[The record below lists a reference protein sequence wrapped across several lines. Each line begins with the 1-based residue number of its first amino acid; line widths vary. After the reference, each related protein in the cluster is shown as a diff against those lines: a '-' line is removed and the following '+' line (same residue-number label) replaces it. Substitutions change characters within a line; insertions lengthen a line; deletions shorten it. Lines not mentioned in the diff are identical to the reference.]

1 LSDKAE
7 IGSLAAIVMAGGLG
21 TRMKSETPKHLHGLL
36 GRRVVDWVL
45 DTAAAT
51 GADPLV
57 VVASPETKD
66 VYDGAT
72 VAVQERPLGTGDAV
86 AAARGALDGFEGAV
100 LVLDAAA
107 PLLTPELLRELVDEH
122 RREGAAVTILT
133 FEPESPLPYGRVL
146 RDDSGAVRA
155 IVEEQDASAEER
167 QLQELN
173 TSTYVFDAA
182 ALWKALEG
190 LDAHNAQGELYLTD
204 AIARIVEA
212 GGRAAAHRAPDPVEP
227 LGINNRAELAV
238 AAAALRDRI
247 NERHMLAG
255 VTIVDPATTWIDADV
270 ELEADVLVHPFTVLR
285 GATRVEHGAEIGPHV
300 VAWDST
306 IGPGAL
312 VGPFCYLRPGT
323 VLGAHSK
330 AGAFVEVKN
339 SSLGEG
345 TKVPH
350 LSYIG
355 DAEIGEGTNIGAG
368 NITANL
374 PPHPGAAKE
383 RTKVG
388 RNVKTSIHTSFVAPV
403 EIGDNS
409 WTAAGSVITEDV
421 PPDSLAGFPPR
432 QVTKE
437 GYVRR
442 RRDD

>member
-1 LSDKAE
+1 MTMNSE
-7 IGSLAAIVMAGGLG
+7 LAAVVMAGGLG

-36 GRRVVDWVL
+36 GRRVIDWVL
-45 DTAAAT
+45 DAAAAT
-51 GADPLV
+51 GSDPLV

-66 VYDGAT
+66 AYDGAT
-72 VAVQERPLGTGDAV
+72 VAVQEQPLGTGDAV
-86 AAARGALDGFEGAV
+86 AAARQALGGFAGPV

-107 PLLTPELLRELVDEH
+107 PLLTPELLRELVEEH
-122 RREGAAVTILT
+122 RRQDAAVTLLT
-133 FEPESPLPYGRVL
+133 FEPGFPLPYGRIL
-146 RDDSGAVRA
+146 RDESGSVRA
-155 IVEEQDASAEER
+155 VVEEGDATPEER
-167 QLQELN
+167 EVRELN
-173 TSTYVFDAA
+173 TSIYVFDAA
-182 ALWKALEG
+182 ALWDALTG
-190 LDAHNAQGELYLTD
+190 LEARNAQGELYLTD
-204 AIARIVEA
+204 TIAHIVGA
-212 GGRAAAHRAPDPVEP
+212 GGRVAAHRSSDPLAP
-227 LGINNRAELAV
+227 LGINNRVELAV

-255 VTIVDPATTWIDADV
+255 ATIVDPATAWIDAGV
-270 ELEADVLVHPFTVLR
+270 ELEPDVVIHPFTVLR
-285 GATRVEHGAEIGPHV
+285 GSTTVARGAEIGPHV
-300 VAWDST
+300 VAWDSRV
-306 IGPGAL
+306 GPGAL

-330 AGAFVEVKN
+330 AGTFVEVKN

-345 TKVPH
+345 AKVPH

-355 DAEIGEGTNIGAG
+355 DAEIGDETNIGAG

-374 PPHPGAAKE
+374 PPHPGSAKE

-388 RNVKTSIHTSFVAPV
+388 RNVKTSIHTSFIAPV

-442 RRDD
+442 HRDD

>member
-1 LSDKAE
+1 MNST
-7 IGSLAAIVMAGGLG
+7 LAALVMAGGLG
-21 TRMKSETPKHLHGLL
+21 TRMKSETPKHLHNLL

-45 DTAAAT
+45 DAAAAT
-51 GADPLV
+51 GSDPIV

-66 VYDGAT
+66 AYDGAT

-86 AAARGALDGFEGAV
+86 AAARQALDGFAGPV

-107 PLLTPELLRELVDEH
+107 PLLTPELLRELVEEH
-122 RREGAAVTILT
+122 RRQDAAVTLLT
-133 FEPESPLPYGRVL
+133 FEPELPLPYGRIL
-146 RDDSGAVRA
+146 RDASGAVRA
-155 IVEEQDASAEER
+155 VVEEQDATPEER
-167 QLQELN
+167 KVRELN
-173 TSTYVFDAA
+173 TSIYVFDAA
-182 ALWKALEG
+182 ALWEALAG
-190 LDAHNAQGELYLTD
+190 LEAANAQGELYLTD
-204 AIARIVEA
+204 TIARIVEA
-212 GGRAAAHRAPDPVEP
+212 GGRAAAHRSTDPLVP
-227 LGINNRAELAV
+227 LGINNRVELAV

-255 VTIVDPATTWIDADV
+255 VTIVDPATTWIDDGV
-270 ELEADVLVHPFTVLR
+270 ELEPDIVVHPFTVLR
-285 GATRVEHGAEIGPHV
+285 GSTAVARGAEIGPHV
-300 VAWDST
+300 VAWDAAV
-306 IGPGAL
+306 GPGAQ

-330 AGAFVEVKN
+330 AGTFVEVKN

-345 TKVPH
+345 AKVPH

-355 DAEIGEGTNIGAG
+355 DAEIGDETNIGAG

-374 PPHPGAAKE
+374 PPHPGAGKE
-383 RTKVG
+383 RTKIG
-388 RNVKTSIHTSFVAPV
+388 RNVKTSIHTSLVAPV

-409 WTAAGSVITEDV
+409 WTAAGSVITDDV

-442 RRDD
+442 HRDE

>member
-1 LSDKAE
+1 MNSK
-7 IGSLAAIVMAGGLG
+7 LAAVVMAGGLG
-21 TRMKSETPKHLHGLL
+21 TRMRSETPKHLHNLL

-45 DTAAAT
+45 DVAAAT
-51 GADPLV
+51 GSDPLV

-66 VYDGAT
+66 VYDGTT

-86 AAARGALDGFEGAV
+86 AAARQALDGFAGPV

-107 PLLTPELLRELVDEH
+107 PLLTPELLHELVEEH
-122 RREGAAVTILT
+122 RRQDAAVTLLT
-133 FEPESPLPYGRVL
+133 FEPEFPLPYGRIL
-146 RDDSGAVRA
+146 RDESGAVRA
-155 IVEEQDASAEER
+155 VVEEQDATPEER
-167 QLQELN
+167 KVRELN
-173 TSTYVFDAA
+173 TSIYVFDAA
-182 ALWKALEG
+182 TLWEALAGLE
-190 LDAHNAQGELYLTD
+190 AANAQGELYLTD
-204 AIARIVEA
+204 TIARIVDA
-212 GGRAAAHRAPDPVEP
+212 GGRAAAHRSPDPLAP
-227 LGINNRAELAV
+227 LGINNRVELAV

-247 NERHMLAG
+247 NERHMLSG
-255 VTIVDPATTWIDADV
+255 VTIVDPATTWIDDGV
-270 ELEADVLVHPFTVLR
+270 ELEPDVVVHPFTVLR
-285 GATRVEHGAEIGPHV
+285 GSTAVARGAEIGPQV
-300 VAWDST
+300 VAWDAA
-306 IGPGAL
+306 IGPGAQ

-330 AGAFVEVKN
+330 AGTFVEVKN

-345 TKVPH
+345 AKVPH

-355 DAEIGEGTNIGAG
+355 DAEIGDGTNIGAG

-374 PPHPGAAKE
+374 PPHPGAGKE

-388 RNVKTSIHTSFVAPV
+388 RNVKTSIHTSLVAPV

-442 RRDD
+442 HRDE